1 MVKAAGLAFG
11 SVGERERE
19 RVSEGDIERDI
30 AKQNAHTLAL
40 LSLQIS
46 TWLRRQAALSDAR

>member
-11 SVGERERE
+11 SVRERE
-19 RVSEGDIERDI
+19 KEIQRERQR

-40 LSLQIS
+40 YLCNS
-46 TWLRRQAALSDAR
+46 ALG